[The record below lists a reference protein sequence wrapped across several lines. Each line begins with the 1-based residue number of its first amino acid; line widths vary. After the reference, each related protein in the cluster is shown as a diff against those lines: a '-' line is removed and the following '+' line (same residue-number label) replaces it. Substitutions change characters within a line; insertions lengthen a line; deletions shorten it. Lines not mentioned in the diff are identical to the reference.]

1 MEDKSQIELD
11 RLKKNVGQLI
21 AKLETS
27 ESNEK
32 QLAAEL
38 LESEE
43 NLAITKNKL
52 EDLQKQIENLQLAEA
67 FRASS
72 GNTQEAKAK
81 IGKLIREI
89 DKCIALLN
97 DDGRG
102 REA

>member
-43 NLAITKNKL
+43 NLAKTKNKL

>member
-43 NLAITKNKL
+43 NLAKTKNKL

-72 GNTQEAKAK
+72 ENTQEAKAK

-89 DKCIALLN
+89 DKCISLLN